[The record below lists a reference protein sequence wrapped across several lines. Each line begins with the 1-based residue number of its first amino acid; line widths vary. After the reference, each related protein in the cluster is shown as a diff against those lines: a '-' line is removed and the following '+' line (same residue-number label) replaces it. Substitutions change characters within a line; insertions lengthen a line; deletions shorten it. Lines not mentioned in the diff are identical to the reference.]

1 MGKKESLQEKI
12 KNLSEKLRFFRNIL
26 LGLLSGLVGVIFGMT
41 QGKIKESIDFY
52 ILFGVGIF
60 SAIFVTILIYKK
72 DKQINKLIERLENIK
87 E

>member
-1 MGKKESLQEKI
+1 
-12 KNLSEKLRFFRNIL
+12 L

-60 SAIFVTILIYKK
+60 SAVFVTILIYKK

>member
-1 MGKKESLQEKI
+1 
-12 KNLSEKLRFFRNIL
+12 
-26 LGLLSGLVGVIFGMT
+26 LVGVIFGMT